1 MTTNFY
7 VFYLAIQVAGSW
19 EALKDREGEMVE
31 KRMLVNGVFYFRNLV
46 AQKLNLHLKNFKVTL
61 AR

>member
-31 KRMLVNGVFYFRNLV
+31 KRMLVNGVFHFRNLV
-46 AQKLNLHLKNFKVTL
+46 AQNFQFYLNKSKVTL